1 MNQEFRNQEECH
13 EQSRPA
19 LRATDVGSERREFS
33 LRDLCKLLVQLGYT
47 SRQAKGSHI
56 IFQRGDSFLN
66 LQSSTGGRAKAYQV
80 RQVRM
85 ELQHL
90 ELKP

>member
-1 MNQEFRNQEECH
+1 MSKADRLLERLMSGAKDANFRFE
-13 EQSRPA
+13 
-19 LRATDVGSERREFS
+19 
-33 LRDLCKLLVQLGYT
+33 DLCKLLVQLGYT

-66 LQSSTGGRAKAYQV
+66 LQSSTGGKAKAYQV

>member
-1 MNQEFRNQEECH
+1 MSKADRLLERLMSGAKDANFRFE
-13 EQSRPA
+13 
-19 LRATDVGSERREFS
+19 
-33 LRDLCKLLVQLGYT
+33 DLCKLLVQLGYT

>member
-1 MNQEFRNQEECH
+1 MSKADRLLERLMSGAKDANFRFE
-13 EQSRPA
+13 
-19 LRATDVGSERREFS
+19 
-33 LRDLCKLLVQLGYT
+33 DLCKLLVQLGYT

-66 LQSSTGGRAKAYQV
+66 LQSSTGGKAKAYQV

-90 ELKP
+90 ELRP

>member
-1 MNQEFRNQEECH
+1 M
-13 EQSRPA
+13 
-19 LRATDVGSERREFS
+19 
-33 LRDLCKLLVQLGYT
+33 
-47 SRQAKGSHI
+47 RQAKGSHI

-66 LQSSTGGRAKAYQV
+66 LQSSTGGKAKAYQV

>member
-1 MNQEFRNQEECH
+1 MSKADRLFERLMSGAKDANFRFE
-13 EQSRPA
+13 
-19 LRATDVGSERREFS
+19 
-33 LRDLCKLLVQLGYT
+33 DLCKLLVQLGYT

>member
-1 MNQEFRNQEECH
+1 MSKADRLFERLMSGAKDANFRFE
-13 EQSRPA
+13 
-19 LRATDVGSERREFS
+19 
-33 LRDLCKLLVQLGYT
+33 DLCKLLVQLGYT

-66 LQSSTGGRAKAYQV
+66 LQSSTGGKAKAYQV